1 MYYSNN
7 KTSPSMMRACAYGCL
22 NKVFATREQ
31 KIDTQNLSM
40 ECVGGPCYKCYLMYI
55 LYMYSIS

>member
-31 KIDTQNLSM
+31 KIDTQNLST
-40 ECVGGPCYKCYLMYI
+40 E
-55 LYMYSIS
+55 